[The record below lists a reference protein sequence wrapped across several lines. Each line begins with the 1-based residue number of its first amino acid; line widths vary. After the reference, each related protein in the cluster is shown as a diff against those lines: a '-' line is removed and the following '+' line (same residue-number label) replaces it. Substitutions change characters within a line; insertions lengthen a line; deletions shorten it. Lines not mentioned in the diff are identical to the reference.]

1 MALAVTR
8 TGPSGPVRIKAL
20 MSRVSGPGEG
30 ESGEVLDGGLRVACG
45 DGVVRLLTVQR
56 PGKAAQPADE
66 MLRGFPIPAGTVL
79 A

>member
-1 MALAVTR
+1 
-8 TGPSGPVRIKAL
+8 

-30 ESGEVLDGGLRVACG
+30 APGEVLEGGLRVACG

-56 PGKAAQPADE
+56 PSKSAQPADE
-66 MLRGFPIPAGTVL
+66 MLRGFAIPVGTLL